1 MIIDLKD
8 AKKANPNV
16 TQDQLDALEQF
27 VRAETKNSFHNK
39 RVRFCSIRTEPP
51 DMLYVSD
58 IKGLRVGDTVE
69 INYSAYN
76 NGLYVID
83 EIVEDSIKVKSQDL
97 FEESGRELM
106 LSKVEYPA
114 DIKQGLLGILEYDAK
129 MADKTGLKS
138 RSISRMSETY
148 HDLTKSESKGGRP
161 AYLFSFLENYY
172 KYG

>member
-8 AKKANPNV
+8 AQKANPKV
-16 TQDQLDALEQF
+16 TQEQLDALEQF

-39 RVRFCSIRTEPP
+39 RVRFKNIRTKPP
-51 DMLYVSD
+51 DEIYLSD
-58 IKGLRVGDTVE
+58 TKGLRKGDTVE
-69 INYSAYN
+69 VNYSPYN

-83 EIVEDSIKVKSQDL
+83 ELYQDSIKLATDEL
-97 FEESGRELM
+97 IEESGRDLM

-114 DIKQGLLGILEYDAK
+114 DIKQGLLGILEYDTK

-138 RSISRMSETY
+138 RTISRMSETY

-161 AYLFSFLENYY
+161 AYLFSFLENYI